1 MCNIILYWYIIP
13 AITIFILTF
22 LLPSNYRKAMYITAL
37 MPIINVAVCSLFIML
52 IVLSVLKIL
61 INKFNND
68 DYRERIS

>member
-13 AITIFILTF
+13 AITTAVFAF
-22 LLPSNYRKAMYITAL
+22 LLPSNYRKAMYIVAII
-37 MPIINVAVCSLFIML
+37 PIVNITVCNLFIML

>member
-1 MCNIILYWYIIP
+1 MCDIILYWYIIP
-13 AITIFILTF
+13 AITTSILAF
-22 LLPSNYRKAMYITAL
+22 LSPSNYRKVMYITAL
-37 MPIINVAVCSLFIML
+37 IPIVNITICNLFIML

>member
-1 MCNIILYWYIIP
+1 MCDIILYWYIIP
-13 AITIFILTF
+13 AITTFILTF
-22 LLPSNYRKAMYITAL
+22 LLPSNYRKAMYIVAII
-37 MPIINVAVCSLFIML
+37 PIVNITVCNLFIML

>member
-13 AITIFILTF
+13 TITTFILAF
-22 LLPSNYRKAMYITAL
+22 LLPLSYRKALYIAAL
-37 MPIINVAVCSLFIML
+37 IPIVNITVCNLFIML

>member
-1 MCNIILYWYIIP
+1 MCNIILYWYIIL
-13 AITIFILTF
+13 AITTAVLTF
-22 LLPSNYRKAMYITAL
+22 LLPSNYRKVMYITAL
-37 MPIINVAVCSLFIML
+37 IPIVNITVCNLFIML

>member
-1 MCNIILYWYIIP
+1 MCNTILYWYIIP
-13 AITIFILTF
+13 AITTFILAF
-22 LLPSNYRKAMYITAL
+22 LLSSNYRKVMCITAL
-37 MPIINVAVCSLFIML
+37 IPIVNITVCNLFIML

>member
-1 MCNIILYWYIIP
+1 MCNTILYWYIIP
-13 AITIFILTF
+13 AITTFILAF
-22 LLPSNYRKAMYITAL
+22 LLPSNYRKVMCITAL
-37 MPIINVAVCSLFIML
+37 IPIVNIAVCNLFIML